1 MTQDDIHY
9 HKRRKWFGAIS
20 LLLFAIVFVLLTL
33 FFTRILAPY
42 LKSSEE
48 LRSFLDSYGWKG
60 YLILLGL
67 QCLQVFIALI
77 PGEVVELGA
86 GYAYGAIEGTLI
98 CLVGVAISS
107 ALIFLL
113 VKKVGISLVETFF
126 PREKIQQLR
135 FINSEQKLKRVV
147 FLLFFIPG
155 TPKDILT
162 YFVGLTDM
170 RLSEFLL
177 ITLTARIPSL
187 VSSTISGQMLGD
199 KQFLTAGIEAEK
211 VLKLYEGRPNIMDL
225 MTNGD
230 IDLIVN
236 SPAGKESVHDDSY
249 LRKAAI
255 KNRIPYITTIAA
267 ARAAAEG
274 IAYVKED
281 GKGNV
286 RSLQEWHSMITEK

>member
-1 MTQDDIHY
+1 MRRVNVRYQ
-9 HKRRKWFGAIS
+9 KRRKWFGAIS

-42 LKSSEE
+42 LKSTEE
-48 LRSFLDSYGWKG
+48 LRSFLDFYGWKG
-60 YLILLGL
+60 YLILLGM

-98 CLVGVAISS
+98 CLVGIAISS

-113 VKKVGISLVETFF
+113 VKRIGISLVEIFV

-135 FINSEQKLKRVV
+135 FINSEQKLKRVA

-177 ITLTARIPSL
+177 ITLAARIPSL

-199 KQFLTAGIEAEK
+199 RHFLTAGIVYATTGLVSIIGYLCYK
-211 VLKLYEGRPNIMDL
+211 RVIQRRQKKSIPK
-225 MTNGD
+225 GD
-230 IDLIVN
+230 H
-236 SPAGKESVHDDSY
+236 PE
-249 LRKAAI
+249 
-255 KNRIPYITTIAA
+255 
-267 ARAAAEG
+267 
-274 IAYVKED
+274 
-281 GKGNV
+281 
-286 RSLQEWHSMITEK
+286 